1 MKRNLRAQ
9 ADYRSVMLRNQLTS
23 LVLYE
28 AITTTRAKAKELTA
42 FANHFFHR
50 LDRDEMNS
58 VRLAHETLFDKNAVK
73 KVFEEIL
80 PRYSKDASSY
90 LRVLR
95 VMPRKGDSADMRL
108 VTLQK
113 PLVVKTAPAK
123 ESAVKEPKV
132 AKAPAKKAASKTSK

>member
-50 LDRDEMNS
+50 LEASEMNS

-95 VMPRKGDSADMRL
+95 VMPRKGDSAEMRL

-113 PLVVKTAPAK
+113 PLEVKSASSKELAAK
-123 ESAVKEPKV
+123 QPKV
-132 AKAPAKKAASKTSK
+132 AKTPARKTASKTSK

>member
-1 MKRNLRAQ
+1 MKRNIRAQ

-50 LDRDEMNS
+50 LDASELNS

-95 VMPRKGDSADMRL
+95 VMPRKGDSAEMRL

-113 PLVVKTAPAK
+113 PLEVKAAATK
-123 ESAVKEPKV
+123 GEAVKEPKAV
-132 AKAPAKKAASKTSK
+132 KTPAKKAASKKAK